1 MISSPLILFLDQNNG
16 KALHT
21 RAGRAF
27 YRLAMT
33 RLIIYSALFLFTI
46 ACSKETDTPEPD
58 QHDVPLTYRSITIDG
73 TSNGLRYE
81 NVGRNPEIQVS
92 FTTAIDKSSAAQAV
106 DLVDKEMTKVAVAI
120 SFIDNDSVIVIK
132 SSSPLEWLSK
142 YTLTVST
149 NLKSKR
155 GASLLAPVS
164 VNLVTALDS
173 TDKFPVI
180 PDEELL
186 TLVQKQTF
194 SYFWDFGHPVSGMA
208 RERSSSGDIVTT
220 GGTGFGIMAMIV
232 AVERQFISREAAV
245 GRLLKIVRFL
255 RNNATRYHGAFA
267 HWINGS
273 TGQTQPF
280 SEKDNG
286 ADLVETSFLFQ
297 GVLTARQYFTKENP
311 EETELRNLIAELWE
325 AVEWSWFR
333 HNNEEVLYW
342 HWSPDYG
349 WEMNHKIRGWDEC
362 LITYVLAAS
371 SPTFPVSKTVYDNG
385 WADNGN
391 IRNNGIY
398 YDFQLPLG
406 PSYGGPLFFA
416 HYSFLGLNPKNL
428 QDQYADYW
436 QQNVNHAKINHAY
449 CSRNPAH
456 YLGYSEICWGLSAS
470 DGNNGYSAHSPTN
483 DKGVITPTA
492 ALSSMPYTP
501 EESMAAL
508 HFFYYKLGNQLW
520 KQYGFID
527 AFNLTEKW
535 YASDFLAID
544 QGPII
549 VMIENYR
556 TGLLWDLF
564 MGIPE
569 IQAGLAKLGFTD

>member
-1 MISSPLILFLDQNNG
+1 MILNHEKPCTQVWVGL
-16 KALHT
+16 
-21 RAGRAF
+21 F
-27 YRLAMT
+27 YRLPMI
-33 RLIIYSALFLFTI
+33 RLITYSILFFFII
-46 ACSKETDTPEPD
+46 ACGKETDTPERPD
-58 QHDVPLTYRSITIDG
+58 QNDVPLTYRSVVVDG
-73 TSNGLRYE
+73 TSDGLRYE
-81 NVGRNPEIQVS
+81 NVKRNPDIRIS
-92 FTTAIDKSSAAQAV
+92 FSTAIDQSSAAQAIG
-106 DLVDKEMTKVAVAI
+106 LSDKEMNKVTVGI
-120 SFIDNDSVIVIK
+120 SFMNNDSVIVIK
-132 SSSPLEWLSK
+132 PSSSLGWLSK

-149 NLKSKR
+149 TLKSKR
-155 GASLLAPVS
+155 GASLIVPLS
-164 VNLVTALDS
+164 INLVTALDS
-173 TDKFPVI
+173 TNKFPEMS
-180 PDEELL
+180 DDELL
-186 TLVQKQTF
+186 TLVQRQTF
-194 SYFWDFGHPVSGMA
+194 RYFWDFGHPVSGMA
-208 RERSSSGDIVTT
+208 RERSSSGDLVTT

-232 AVERQFISREAAV
+232 AVERQFIDREAAV
-245 GRLLKIVRFL
+245 DRLLKISRFL
-255 RNNATRYHGAFA
+255 KNNATSYHGAFA

-273 TGQTQPF
+273 TGQTERF

-297 GVLTARQYFTKENP
+297 GLLTARQYFSGESAKEK
-311 EETELRNLIAELWE
+311 ELRELITGLWE
-325 AVEWSWFR
+325 AIDWSWFR
-333 HNNEEVLYW
+333 RNNEEVLYW
-342 HWSPDYG
+342 HWSPDYD
-349 WEMNHKIRGWDEC
+349 WEMNHKIKGWNEC

-371 SPTFPVSKTVYDNG
+371 SPTSPISKAVYDKG

-391 IRNNGIY
+391 MRKNGTY
-398 YDFQLPLG
+398 YNFQLALG

-428 QDQYADYW
+428 KDQYADYW
-436 QQNVNHAKINHAY
+436 QQNVSHTKINHEY
-449 CSRNPAH
+449 SSRNPSN
-456 YLGYSEICWGLSAS
+456 YLGYSNICWGLTAS

-508 HFFYYKLGNQLW
+508 RFFYYKLGDKLW

-556 TGLLWDLF
+556 TGLIWDLF
-564 MGIPE
+564 MDIPE
-569 IQAGLAKLGFTD
+569 IQAGLTKLGFTY